1 MRRISP
7 LHLVVAMVLFSA
19 SGAHAS
25 DATTAQLVMAANAA
39 ATQGGGKASIASLF
53 STKFATGLSQGQTV
67 TVSLLQGANFGDE
80 LAPNTFLSVFLTPP
94 GLVPLEPGSFQVWDQ
109 FFLMGEDC
117 PTEVPRCIAPTDLL
131 GVQVKVNGHPGFP
144 SAVVS
149 GVDFDQIN
157 FISPGFE
164 VIGMGAGMTVEV
176 FKDLDAIEASGT
188 TSVQFQ
194 DIAPGFFP
202 FNPEG
207 RRFLAAAQNT
217 PDPGTPCTFVG
228 RENLFGFA
236 MLPNGCTIRPA
247 KPGDVIA
254 LFGTGFGKTD
264 PVVPVGRIATVVA
277 TLEDQVNVTFG
288 GQQATVLFKGLAF
301 GLAGVFQIVIEV
313 PELPDGDRELIAEI
327 AGRTTQS
334 DAFIT
339 VQREQ

>member
-1 MRRISP
+1 
-7 LHLVVAMVLFSA
+7 
-19 SGAHAS
+19 
-25 DATTAQLVMAANAA
+25 
-39 ATQGGGKASIASLF
+39 
-53 STKFATGLSQGQTV
+53 
-67 TVSLLQGANFGDE
+67 
-80 LAPNTFLSVFLTPP
+80 
-94 GLVPLEPGSFQVWDQ
+94 
-109 FFLMGEDC
+109 
-117 PTEVPRCIAPTDLL
+117 
-131 GVQVKVNGHPGFP
+131 
-144 SAVVS
+144 
-149 GVDFDQIN
+149 
-157 FISPGFE
+157 
-164 VIGMGAGMTVEV
+164 MTVEV
-176 FKDLDAIEASGT
+176 FEGPNATEASGT

-277 TLEDQVNVTFG
+277 TLKDQVNVTFG

-313 PELPDGDRELIAEI
+313 PELLDGDHELIAEI

-334 DAFIT
+334 NALIT

>member
-7 LHLVVAMVLFSA
+7 LCLVVAMVLFSA
-19 SGAHAS
+19 SGAYAS

-39 ATQGGGKASIASLF
+39 ATQGGARASIASLF

-80 LAPNTFLSVFLTPP
+80 LAPNTFLSVFLAPP
-94 GLVPLEPGSFQVWDQ
+94 GLVPLEPGSFQVWND

-117 PTEVPRCIAPTDLL
+117 PAEVPRCIAPTDLL
-131 GVQVKVNGHPGFP
+131 GVQVKVNGQPGFL

-149 GVDFDQIN
+149 GPQFDQIN

-164 VIGMGAGMTVEV
+164 DIGMGAGMTVEV
-176 FKDLDAIEASGT
+176 KGPNASGT

-207 RRFLAAAQNT
+207 RRFLAAAQNI

-228 RENLFGFA
+228 RENLFGGA

-264 PVVPVGRIATVVA
+264 PEVPVGRIATVVA
-277 TLEDQVNVTFG
+277 ILEDQVNVTFG
-288 GQQATVLFKGLAF
+288 GQQARVFFGGLAF
-301 GLAGVFQIVIEV
+301 GLAGVFQVVIEV
-313 PELPDGDRELIAEI
+313 PELPDGDHELIAEI
-327 AGRTTQS
+327 NGRTTQPE
-334 DAFIT
+334 AFIT